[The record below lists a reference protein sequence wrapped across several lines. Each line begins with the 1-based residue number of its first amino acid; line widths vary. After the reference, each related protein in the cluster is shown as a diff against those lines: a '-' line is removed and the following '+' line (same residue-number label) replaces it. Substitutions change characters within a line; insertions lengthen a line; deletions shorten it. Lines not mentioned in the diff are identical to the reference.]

1 MIEIKIKET
10 GIKNEKGF
18 ENECRV
24 LIKGSGRIVEPQL
37 VTLFDILEKELESTF
52 TDALESWLK
61 KSILDEFDNL
71 ERGEND
77 D

>member
-10 GIKNEKGF
+10 GNKNEKGF

-24 LIKGSGRIVEPQL
+24 LVKGSGKIIEPQL
-37 VTLFDILEKELESTF
+37 VTLFELLEKELDIVF
-52 TDALESWLK
+52 LKAVESWLE
-61 KSILDEFDNL
+61 KSIIDGIAGGD
-71 ERGEND
+71 ND